1 MSYTEYL
8 SRKKAAAPVIL
19 DVRPKMDA
27 STYTRHQRVVAA
39 ANIYAPTKS
48 VVGNIND
55 MRTSVGRDNN
65 AVKAG
70 VRVTLATGQGGDVP
84 DASTFSDYAAGRA
97 AEMDYRNG
105 PPGTTK
111 VVLNA
116 SASSVPAGMTSISG
130 CNMSQAPFLASSGT
144 ITAATYVS
152 ATGVVT
158 FTASNNYV
166 VGEYVTISGITGAGT
181 NLNTVFNVTNTVIT
195 SAGPDQF
202 TIKVATGLVAV
213 AGASFA
219 VESASSTT
227 TTRTYTGT
235 FTGFTTG
242 HNVIAAGFTNSNDYN
257 VPLTGITT
265 SNPATLVGT
274 APDITSFN
282 LTGTNSTG
290 TGAVSPMG
298 VIINT
303 SLPTSGSSSVSRIS
317 NPNRTY
323 PSGLTKYLVN
333 NPELTVAKNA
343 SNNTKTILQCFESNP
358 EPHTDP
364 LTPVQKGIHHFVDDH
379 ISLNSGTFRIG
390 TGSSNNNGSTIQ
402 SSNSVTGGCPPAI
415 HTISA
420 ILPRPG
426 WGPRPS
432 KGAGGLFNPVV
443 PSQDRPYKAGALV
456 PSDHIKYVEKHH
468 GNDSNVN
475 PRRYPKTPYQIPA
488 GTPAHLKIN
497 DEHRGI

>member
-19 DVRPKMDA
+19 DVRPKMDS
-27 STYTRHQRVVAA
+27 STYTRHTRVVAA
-39 ANIYAPTKS
+39 ANVYAPGKK
-48 VVGNIND
+48 VVGNIDD
-55 MRTSVGRDNN
+55 MRTSVGRDNKYVN
-65 AVKAG
+65 AG
-70 VRVTLATGQGGDVP
+70 VRVTLATGQGGRVP
-84 DASTFSDYAAGRA
+84 DGSTFSDFAAGRA
-97 AEMDYRNG
+97 AEMDYKNG

-130 CNMSQAPFLASSGT
+130 CNMSQAPFSFPSGT
-144 ITAATYVS
+144 ITAATYNS
-152 ATGVVT
+152 TTGVVT
-158 FTASNNYV
+158 FTASNTYV
-166 VGEYVTISGITGAGT
+166 LGEAVTITGITGAGT
-181 NLNTVFNVTNTVIT
+181 NLNTVFNVTNAVIT
-195 SAGPDQF
+195 SVTPTRF
-202 TIKVATGLVAV
+202 TIRVATGLQAV

-219 VESASSTT
+219 VASASSTT

-274 APDITSFN
+274 APNITAFN
-282 LTGTNSTG
+282 LTGTNSTSAA
-290 TGAVSPMG
+290 AVSPMG

-343 SNNTKTILQCFESNP
+343 SNNTKDILSCKEYTA

-364 LTPVQKGIHHFVDDH
+364 NTPMQKGIHHFIDDH
-379 ISLNSGTFRIG
+379 ISLNTGTFRLG
-390 TGSSNNNGSTIQ
+390 TGSSRNNGSTIA
-402 SSNSVTGGCPPAI
+402 SSNSVTAGCPPAI

-420 ILPRPG
+420 VKPRPT

-443 PSQDRPYKAGALV
+443 PSQDHPYKAGGLV
-456 PSDHIKYVEKHH
+456 PSDHLKYVEKHH
-468 GNDSNVN
+468 GNDFNVN
-475 PRRYPKTPYQIPA
+475 PRSYPKTPFRIPA